1 MNCKNRTFSARKEA
15 FNFTTVL
22 NKQKER
28 YPNIQVRASYSKLQ
42 VKVSLRL
49 ESMEEL
55 YAMEDEQC
63 RHPCG
68 RSEVAGYV
76 MRCARVLKRLG
87 TMDAE
92 NSIANQNQRVSYGQT
107 ANAE

>member
-1 MNCKNRTFSARKEA
+1 M
-15 FNFTTVL
+15 L

-28 YPNIQVRASYSKLQ
+28 YPNIQVRASYPDLQ

-55 YAMEDEQC
+55 YTMEDEQC

-76 MRCARVLKRLG
+76 TRCARVLNRLG
-87 TMDAE
+87 TMDVE
-92 NSIANQNQRVSYGQT
+92 NVRIRSHIKIR
-107 ANAE
+107 E

>member
-1 MNCKNRTFSARKEA
+1 M
-15 FNFTTVL
+15 L

-28 YPNIQVRASYSKLQ
+28 YPNIQVRASYPKLQ

-49 ESMEEL
+49 ESIEEL

-63 RHPCG
+63 CHPCG

-76 MRCARVLKRLG
+76 TRCARVLKRPG
-87 TMDAE
+87 MMDVE
-92 NSIANQNQRVSYGQT
+92 NVRI
-107 ANAE
+107 